1 MAEFNPN
8 RVLHGSGGNA
18 WFNGKKLS
26 TLQSVEA
33 KVTGDFEEINV
44 CGDNATYQV
53 YNGYAGEGT
62 MVWLKMDSEVLSLL
76 ADAYR
81 SGEMPTITLITAVK
95 QRGTNRVERVAY
107 SDVVVTEFMLA
118 KFEKKSKIEEEV
130 PFKFGNFEVLE
141 TI

>member
-1 MAEFNPN
+1 MADFNPN

-18 WFNGKKLS
+18 WFNGKKLA

-33 KVTGDFEEINV
+33 KVSGDFEDVSV
-44 CGDNATYQV
+44 CGDTATYQV
-53 YNGYAGEGT
+53 YNGFSGEGT
-62 MVWLKMDSEVLSLL
+62 LTWLKLDSEVLSLL

-81 SGEMPTITLITAVK
+81 SGEMPSITLVTAIK

-118 KFEKKSKIEEEV
+118 KFEKKSMIEEQV
-130 PFKFGNFEVLE
+130 PFKFGSFDVLE